1 MKHVTC
7 VGKMRIFTLIYIRIL
22 HVGTSA
28 DLHIRILPITDGQI
42 LVIGRLPQG
51 DRQALTSICT
61 LADALTCVI
70 LSSHCLSSFG
80 ASLFILMTWHIYRMT
95 NFSFPSWPSTFVPG
109 SKTFTERTFVP
120 VELSFAP
127 WNFHSSV
134 ATVPWNF
141 HPITQERK
149 FLEHSLPRNGE
160 SSKERMFHGT
170 EVLSVDFSLLGTQC
184 PDT

>member
-80 ASLFILMTWHIYRMT
+80 ASLFILMTYIQ
-95 NFSFPSWPSTFVPG
+95 NDELFVPELAKHFRSSG
-109 SKTFTERTFVP
+109 TFIRSL
-120 VELSFAP
+120 ELSLLSCDCSMKLSPNYTGAKVLGTFASKERRKFQGANVP
-127 WNFHSSV
+127 SSM
-134 ATVPWNF
+134 
-141 HPITQERK
+141 ERK
-149 FLEHSLPRNGE
+149 FFLWTFRYWERNVQIH
-160 SSKERMFHGT
+160 K
-170 EVLSVDFSLLGTQC
+170 
-184 PDT
+184 

>member
-22 HVGTSA
+22 HVGTST
-28 DLHIRILPITDGQI
+28 DLHICILPVTDGQI

-80 ASLFILMTWHIYRMT
+80 ASLFILMTYIQ
-95 NFSFPSWPSTFVPG
+95 NDELFVPELAKHFRSREQNIDRENFRSSG
-109 SKTFTERTFVP
+109 TFIRSL
-120 VELSFAP
+120 ELSLLSCDCSMKLSPNYTGAKVLGTFASKERQKFQGA
-127 WNFHSSV
+127 N
-134 ATVPWNF
+134 VPWN
-141 HPITQERK
+141 
-149 FLEHSLPRNGE
+149 G
-160 SSKERMFHGT
+160 SSFCGLFAVGNAKSR
-170 EVLSVDFSLLGTQC
+170 
-184 PDT
+184 